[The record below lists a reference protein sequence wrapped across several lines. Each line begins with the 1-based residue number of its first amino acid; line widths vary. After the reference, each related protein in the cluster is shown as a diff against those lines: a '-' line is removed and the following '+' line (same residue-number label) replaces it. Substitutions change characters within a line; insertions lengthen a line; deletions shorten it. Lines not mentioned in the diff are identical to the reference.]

1 MEAQKLL
8 NIFLHSFRRS
18 IQSDVKWSK
27 IGVSWRIWLLRDG
40 LNSYKSVVKIS
51 GIMDLPLLQ
60 DQNRILEAFKKKN
73 TVTKTL

>member
-40 LNSYKSVVKIS
+40 LNSYKSVAKIS

-60 DQNRILEAFKKKN
+60 DQNRILEAFEK
-73 TVTKTL
+73 KTL

>member
-40 LNSYKSVVKIS
+40 LNSYKSVAKIS

-60 DQNRILEAFKKKN
+60 DQNRILEAFEKKN

>member
-8 NIFLHSFRRS
+8 NIFLHSFRLS

-40 LNSYKSVVKIS
+40 LNSYKSVAKIS

-60 DQNRILEAFKKKN
+60 DQNRILEAFEKKN